1 MQQTLPESI
10 KAGSPEVNKMSKKVS
25 IIGNGNWGT
34 TIGRLLAR
42 NTAESNIFDSNVR
55 MWGYPEKFDGR
66 DLCSVINTDR
76 VNPKYLPGVILP
88 DNLTAVDDLLSLKDS
103 DILVFAL
110 PHQFVASID
119 GLRGQ
124 LSQSCVGV
132 TLTKGLI
139 EVGDDDIELISSY
152 LQRTLGISMS
162 VLMGANIASEVA
174 QDFIAEGTLAGC
186 EEAGGTLYKLFNC
199 QTYRVTKVK
208 DIYGVELSGTL
219 KNIVAMAYGFAEGL
233 GCATN
238 TRVAVF
244 RNGLAEIKKF
254 FKYFY
259 PMASSDTLFQSSG
272 VADLLVSCMS
282 GRNFK
287 CAKEMAEKKMTLRE
301 VEETMTNTKLQGPG
315 TAMVVHR
322 YLKRLKRAEDFK
334 LFSTVYKICFEG
346 ESYDAILSCISPESL
361 LEC

>member
-1 MQQTLPESI
+1 
-10 KAGSPEVNKMSKKVS
+10 MSRKVS

-42 NTAESNIFDSNVR
+42 NTAESSIFDSNVR
-55 MWGYPEKFDGR
+55 MWGYPEKYEDR
-66 DLCSVINTDR
+66 DLCSIINTER
-76 VNPKYLPGVILP
+76 TNPKYLRGVLLP
-88 DNLTAVDDLLSLKDS
+88 DNLTAVDDLSSLKDS

-110 PHQFVASID
+110 PHRFVKTVD
-119 GLRGQ
+119 GLKGL
-124 LSQSCVGV
+124 LSSSCIGV
-132 TLTKGLI
+132 TLTKGVI
-139 EVGDDDIELISSY
+139 EVNGDDIELISSY
-152 LQRTLGISMS
+152 LQRTLGINMS

-174 QDFIAEGTLAGC
+174 QDAVAEGTLACGS
-186 EEAGGTLYKLFNC
+186 EEAGEVLYKLFNC
-199 QTYRVTKVK
+199 PSYRVTKVK

-219 KNIVAMAYGFAEGL
+219 KNIVAMAYGFSEGR
-233 GCATN
+233 GHPTN

-287 CAKEMAEKKMTLRE
+287 CAKEMAEKEMTLSE
-301 VEETMTNTKLQGPG
+301 AEKSMTNTQLQGPG
-315 TAMVVHR
+315 TTLMIHK
-322 YLKRLKRAEDFK
+322 YLRRLKRVDDFK
-334 LFSTVYKICFEG
+334 LFDTVYRICYEG
-346 ESYDAILSCISPESL
+346 EGYDAILSCISPESL
-361 LEC
+361 SE